1 MRIKLNAIALSIVA
15 MIIVQLPAMAKVKVQ
30 NSVVVD
36 AKMES
41 VWDALLKYQKEEK
54 QFNKKM
60 VSNQRDK
67 VTIKEE
73 FVRVPV
79 VGAAHIDYEEINH
92 KDLGR
97 IDYKLTKSKFLT
109 TFEGAWTV
117 KKNDSGKGVVVTLT
131 THIDSWVPA
140 PFKSRILRNATK
152 KGMEKRLAF
161 VKTQAE
167 KLSQTN

>member
-15 MIIVQLPAMAKVKVQ
+15 MVIIQLPAMAKVKVQ

-41 VWDALLKYQKEEK
+41 VWNALLSYQKEEK
-54 QFNKKM
+54 KFNKKLM
-60 VSNQRDK
+60 SNNNDK

-73 FVRVPV
+73 FIRVPV
-79 VGAAHIDYEEINH
+79 VGSAHIDYEEINH

-97 IDYKLTKSKFLT
+97 IDYKLTKSKILT
-109 TFEGAWTV
+109 KFEGAWTV
-117 KKNDSGKGVVVTLT
+117 KENENGKGVVVTLT

-140 PFKSRILRNATK
+140 PFKNRILRNATK
-152 KGMEKRLAF
+152 KGMKKRLAF

-167 KLSQTN
+167 KLSHTN